1 MSGDDSTPMSIGP
14 QRGISTALAI
24 GLACLAAL
32 TLLPSEAWANGRV
45 AQFVRQV
52 AGPYEIALGTVPDR
66 PVVGPLH
73 MTMTVTEVASDEP
86 MLNAEVV
93 VTGVGPQP
101 EPGVEATDV
110 GPVEAEVGVTSLGYY
125 DVNTTVDRVGAWTF
139 TVDVSADPGEAST
152 QFAIDVRP
160 DSGAFRLLTW
170 VTVTV
175 FFALVGMG
183 LLPLIRERSRR
194 RTKRNKRR

>member
-1 MSGDDSTPMSIGP
+1 MSIGP
-14 QRGISTALAI
+14 QKGPLTALAT
-24 GLACLAAL
+24 GLVCLAAL

-52 AGPYEIALGTVPDR
+52 AGPYEIALGTVPNQ

-86 MLNAEVV
+86 MLDAEVV
-93 VTGVGPQP
+93 VTGVGPEP

-110 GPVEAEVGVTSLGYY
+110 GPVEAEVGVTSLGFY
-125 DVNTTVDRVGAWTF
+125 DVNTSVDRAGAWTF
-139 TVDVSADPGEAST
+139 TVDVSAGPGEAST
-152 QFAIDVRP
+152 QFAMDVRP
-160 DSGAFRLLTW
+160 DSGAFRVLTW
-170 VTVTV
+170 VTVAV

-183 LLPLIRERSRR
+183 LLPIIRERSRR
-194 RTKRNKRR
+194 RTRRTKKR

>member
-1 MSGDDSTPMSIGP
+1 MSIGP
-14 QRGISTALAI
+14 QKGPLTALAT
-24 GLACLAAL
+24 GLVCLAAL

-52 AGPYEIALGTVPDR
+52 AGPYEIALGTVPNQ

-86 MLNAEVV
+86 MLDAEVV
-93 VTGVGPQP
+93 VTGVGPEP
-101 EPGVEATDV
+101 EPGVEAADV
-110 GPVEAEVGVTSLGYY
+110 GPIEADVGVTSLGFY
-125 DVNTTVDRVGAWTF
+125 DVNTSVDRAGAWTF
-139 TVDVSADPGEAST
+139 TVDVSAGPGEAST

-160 DSGAFRLLTW
+160 DSGAFRVLTW
-170 VTVTV
+170 VTVAV

-183 LLPLIRERSRR
+183 LLPIIRERSRR
-194 RTKRNKRR
+194 RTRRTKKR

>member
-1 MSGDDSTPMSIGP
+1 MSIGP
-14 QRGISTALAI
+14 QKGPLTALAT
-24 GLACLAAL
+24 GLVCLAAL

-52 AGPYEIALGTVPDR
+52 AGPYEIALGTVPNQ

-86 MLNAEVV
+86 MLDAEVV
-93 VTGVGPQP
+93 VTGVGPEP
-101 EPGVEATDV
+101 EPGVEAADV
-110 GPVEAEVGVTSLGYY
+110 GPIEADVGVTSLGFY
-125 DVNTTVDRVGAWTF
+125 DVNTSVDRAGAWTF
-139 TVDVSADPGEAST
+139 TVDVSAGPGEAST

-170 VTVTV
+170 VTV
-175 FFALVGMG
+175 GMG
-183 LLPLIRERSRR
+183 LLPIIRERSRR
-194 RTKRNKRR
+194 RTRRTKKR